1 MTDATPR
8 WLLPFL
14 AVGQAQKEWTHNEA
28 LVLVDLLTHPCVEA
42 VGVNAPPVAPALG
55 QCWIVG
61 DSPTGEW
68 IGHVRALAAWTDGGW
83 RFLSPR
89 VGLKVWSR
97 ADLYHCHWD
106 GDLWQRGLV
115 PALSIQV
122 EGKKVVGA
130 QQLGIPI
137 PAGGQVIDSEA
148 RLALKAVIEALQAHG
163 LLAGA

>member
-8 WLLPFL
+8 WLLPFT

-68 IGHVRALAAWTDGGW
+68 IGHVRALAAG
-83 RFLSPR
+83 PM
-89 VGLKVWSR
+89 
-97 ADLYHCHWD
+97 
-106 GDLWQRGLV
+106 
-115 PALSIQV
+115 
-122 EGKKVVGA
+122 
-130 QQLGIPI
+130 
-137 PAGGQVIDSEA
+137 AGGDSCRRA
-148 RLALKAVIEALQAHG
+148 SD
-163 LLAGA
+163 